1 MVVSRIALVV
11 VAAGEFGA
19 EVEEAPRAR
28 EIEIRDPDG
37 SRVRDAHGSWTG
49 ATRNFLER
57 RYVEVRRIPLPRT
70 PLNRGIKKGPEQLR
84 PSPGAGASVVYF
96 GLGAH
101 TSLTDSPGGPP

>member
-1 MVVSRIALVV
+1 VSRSALVVV

-49 ATRNFLER
+49 ATRNFLELR
-57 RYVEVRRIPLPRT
+57 LREVRGTSLPGHWVNREGTGAPRDPCRLRALLVVARQPCPYVEQHERVSH
-70 PLNRGIKKGPEQLR
+70 Q
-84 PSPGAGASVVYF
+84 
-96 GLGAH
+96 
-101 TSLTDSPGGPP
+101 

>member
-1 MVVSRIALVV
+1 MVVV
-11 VAAGEFGA
+11 VAAGEFDA

-57 RYVEVRRIPLPRT
+57 RTGEVQTQCPLPR
-70 PLNRGIKKGPEQLR
+70 
-84 PSPGAGASVVYF
+84 SY

-101 TSLTDSPGGPP
+101 VR

>member
-1 MVVSRIALVV
+1 MVVV

-37 SRVRDAHGSWTG
+37 SRVREAHGSWTG

-57 RYVEVRRIPLPRT
+57 RTEEVQLPRT
-70 PLNRGIKKGPEQLR
+70 
-84 PSPGAGASVVYF
+84 
-96 GLGAH
+96 
-101 TSLTDSPGGPP
+101 

>member
-1 MVVSRIALVV
+1 MVVV

-49 ATRNFLER
+49 ATRNFLEL
-57 RYVEVRRIPLPRT
+57 RYHEVRIL
-70 PLNRGIKKGPEQLR
+70 GILR
-84 PSPGAGASVVYF
+84 S
-96 GLGAH
+96 
-101 TSLTDSPGGPP
+101 

>member
-1 MVVSRIALVV
+1 MVVSRSALIV

-57 RYVEVRRIPLPRT
+57 RTGEVRRTPLPRT
-70 PLNRGIKKGPEQLR
+70 WVNKALAESAKPLRLALWGPLSM
-84 PSPGAGASVVYF
+84 P
-96 GLGAH
+96 
-101 TSLTDSPGGPP
+101 

>member
-1 MVVSRIALVV
+1 MVVV

-49 ATRNFLER
+49 ATRNFLEP
-57 RYVEVRRIPLPRT
+57 VW
-70 PLNRGIKKGPEQLR
+70 
-84 PSPGAGASVVYF
+84 
-96 GLGAH
+96 
-101 TSLTDSPGGPP
+101 